1 MAVEDL
7 YWNSID
13 FSSEESI
20 PQLQKDYIDPWDLE
34 NYAYIRQHL
43 DSLDLSSDPSSVE
56 EPTTD
61 SNSSSFYYL
70 PKPYA
75 PIPHQKYDSL
85 ISDQGYAAIEEVA
98 PWRRSIQRTSS
109 IRNMEMN
116 STRRA
121 RRDEMIPG
129 KLLTRAA

>member
-43 DSLDLSSDPSSVE
+43 DSLDLSSDPSSSLE
-56 EPTTD
+56 EPSD

-70 PKPYA
+70 PKP
-75 PIPHQKYDSL
+75 PHQQKYDSL
-85 ISDQGYAAIEEVA
+85 MSDQGYAAIEEVT
-98 PWRRSIQRTSS
+98 PWRRSIQRTNS
-109 IRNMEMN
+109 EM
-116 STRRA
+116 STK
-121 RRDEMIPG
+121 RDGLVPTG
-129 KLLTRAA
+129 KCKRLQYITSFSQGC

>member
-20 PQLQKDYIDPWDLE
+20 PQLQKEYIDPWDLE

-43 DSLDLSSDPSSVE
+43 DSLDLSSDPSSLE
-56 EPTTD
+56 EPTD

-70 PKPYA
+70 PKHYTPA
-75 PIPHQKYDSL
+75 SQQKYDSL
-85 ISDQGYAAIEEVA
+85 MSDQGYAAIEEVA
-98 PWRRSIQRTSS
+98 PWRRSIQRS
-109 IRNMEMN
+109 N
-116 STRRA
+116 STRNSEMSTR
-121 RRDEMIPG
+121 RVKRDELVPG
-129 KLLTRAA
+129 KQTRAA